1 MISAYLTLA
10 LLLLGLALWRQRA
23 PAPGHRQIAAS
34 GWRQIR
40 PLLVRIPIALI
51 AASFLAMLI
60 PRELVAQSL
69 GDGSGL
75 HGILLATVLG
85 AVMPGGPMV
94 TFPIALALI
103 SAGTGTA
110 QMVTLITAWSVLA
123 LHRVIAFE
131 LPALGWRLTG
141 IRLLACLILAPIA
154 GLLAML
160 LETVRA

>member
-1 MISAYLTLA
+1 MISAYVTLA
-10 LLLLGLALWRQRA
+10 VLLLGLALWRQTQ
-23 PAPGHRQIAAS
+23 PDPGHRQIAAG
-34 GWRQIR
+34 GWRQMR

-51 AASFLAMLI
+51 AGSFLAMLV
-60 PRELVAQSL
+60 PRELVASSL

-75 HGILLATVLG
+75 QGILLATLLG
-85 AVMPGGPMV
+85 AVMPGGPMI

-160 LETVRA
+160 IGAART